1 MKFFI
6 QQYIIENNLVNK
18 TVKIIMI
25 SSNIIT
31 QKSETVENN
40 KIKDYHELLIKL
52 DVLLIADSFETFKN
66 ESIISF
72 KQWKKITII
81 LLN

>member
-6 QQYIIENNLVNK
+6 QQYIIENNPVNK

>member
-6 QQYIIENNLVNK
+6 QQYIIENNPVNK

-25 SSNIIT
+25 SSDIIT

-72 KQWKKITII
+72 KQWKKITMI

>member
-1 MKFFI
+1 
-6 QQYIIENNLVNK
+6 
-18 TVKIIMI
+18 MI